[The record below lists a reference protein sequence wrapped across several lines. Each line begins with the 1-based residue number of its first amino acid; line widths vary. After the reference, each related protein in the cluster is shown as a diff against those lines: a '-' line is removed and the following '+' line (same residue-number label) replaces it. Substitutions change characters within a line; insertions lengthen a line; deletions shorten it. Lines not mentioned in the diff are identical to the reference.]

1 MAKVI
6 ENQQDSD
13 ALSLSTRP
21 DIPLGSHPV
30 ETEDYQ
36 IPTNEILKVFA
47 AVTRWIKLRVTGATI
62 YGRPRLGKT
71 WMVKFLEKNLSK
83 ELEVNLPIHH
93 IVSLHSKIAKEEE
106 FLETLLSDMGHD
118 FAFTGK
124 TSVKRNRLIAFLYQ
138 QGNANRYRIVLLF
151 IDEAQCL
158 EELHYEWLIDY
169 YNKLDKLNITLI
181 LILVG
186 QEQLNGQQLVFS
198 HGHAD
203 QIIQRFMIEEHKFVG
218 IRTLEDI
225 KVCLKCYDELSEYP
239 AGSGWSFTRYYFP
252 EAFAAGE
259 RLQNFS
265 KEIFEIFTTLRQK
278 YNLKGV
284 FEIPM
289 KHMTMAIKI
298 VLLDY
303 GKNSS
308 KPQHWISKKNWVDS
322 ILKTNYII
330 SEQRKNPNSV
340 KQKRECP

>member
-1 MAKVI
+1 
-6 ENQQDSD
+6 
-13 ALSLSTRP
+13 
-21 DIPLGSHPV
+21 
-30 ETEDYQ
+30 
-36 IPTNEILKVFA
+36 
-47 AVTRWIKLRVTGATI
+47 
-62 YGRPRLGKT
+62 
-71 WMVKFLEKNLSK
+71 
-83 ELEVNLPIHH
+83 
-93 IVSLHSKIAKEEE
+93 
-106 FLETLLSDMGHD
+106 MGHD

-124 TSVKRNRLIAFLYQ
+124 TSVKRNRLIAFLHQ

-158 EELHYEWLIDY
+158 EQLYYEWLIDY
-169 YNKLDKLNITLI
+169 YNKLDKLNITLV

-186 QEQLNGQQLVFS
+186 QEQLNAQQLVFS
-198 HGHAD
+198 HGQAD
-203 QIIQRFMIEEHKFVG
+203 QIIQRFMIEEHKFIG

-225 KVCLKCYDELSEYP
+225 HVCLKCYDELSEFP

-259 RLQNFS
+259 RLQNYS
-265 KEIFEIFTTLRQK
+265 KEIFEIFTTLRQQ

-289 KHMTMAIKI
+289 QHMTMAIKI

-308 KPQHWISKKNWVDS
+308 KPQNWISKKIWIDS

-330 SEQRKNPNSV
+330 SEQRKNPNTV
-340 KQKRECP
+340 KEKKGGINQ